1 MKFQVKVFI
10 LSIINIA
17 LFAMGCIFAQNPP
30 IRVSGTVYDTDGN
43 PLEYLAV
50 SFSSADSLPPVGA
63 LTDRK
68 GDFSCTLLPGNYRMV
83 LIFLGKELHT
93 ASLSVSANTR
103 LDTLRVAL
111 PVLAAE
117 EVVVRGNKIIREA
130 DRFIMHVG
138 DSPLTVGRDAQEL
151 LQLAPGVVVGQNSG
165 ISIYGRGGTRVIVN
179 ERLLRETGE
188 DLMNYLHNIKAEDI
202 QKIEVIPFAGSEYDA
217 SMGGGVIKLTLKKK
231 RENGVDGSISM
242 RYQQAL
248 ASGKYWSTEPSFNIK
263 YRQNKFHIYTI
274 LSYSRSDMT
283 SEVSEDNLF
292 KTGSGIS
299 QLSQGLRRDTS
310 DYWRFVVGGTYDIS
324 DRQSLGL
331 EVNYASNSR
340 DNTHNNFTEQTDPQ
354 SGVTDVRS
362 LYLGVAATDRVGVSG
377 NYFWTLDDRGSL
389 FKLLL
394 DYNYRKVGDNTNYN
408 SIFSGQQNYD
418 TVYRSRYFTTNHLY
432 SVSADFDLPLG
443 ERSKLST
450 GAKYN
455 YNLMDNTT
463 DYSYERGGW
472 HEIDNLS
479 SMNRYAEN
487 IGALYVNYTT
497 RFKNNMSLGVG
508 LRGEYTYAEPT
519 TTQVGHIPSQNYF
532 GLFPSVNIMLPLVK
546 SMKHILILNYGRKI
560 RRPNFSDLNPF
571 RTPMNEYA
579 YIEGNPDLRPSYLNN
594 LSLTWV
600 FNQKYTLAGGMTLIN
615 DAIAQITT
623 VDSQDPDIIIYR
635 EENIQNNRNY
645 FVNLSLPI
653 DFFKWWEM
661 NTSLT
666 YINVNTEV
674 TGIKRHKNMF
684 LGNMNHIFTLRDKWY
699 IDLTLFYRSPALSG
713 NYVSNHT
720 YRVDL
725 AFKRSFMEN
734 RLTCSV
740 GVNDLFESQRLTI
753 TVNDPTYY
761 RQTSVMQNYRTLVM
775 SVRYNFKAGKAV
787 KSKVIQS
794 GAEDEKNRL

>member
-1 MKFQVKVFI
+1 MSLFTRIAI
-10 LSIINIA
+10 LVITFFSSGIVA
-17 LFAMGCIFAQNPP
+17 AQNVLV
-30 IRVSGTVYDTDGN
+30 RLSGTVCDMDSN
-43 PLEYLAV
+43 PVEYIAV
-50 SFSSADSLPPVGA
+50 SFSAADSLPPIGT
-63 LTDRK
+63 LTGRD
-68 GDFSCTLLPGNYRMV
+68 GGFSCDLYQGQYLV
-83 LIFLGKELHT
+83 SLIYLGKKLYS
-93 ASLSVSANTR
+93 APLKVSADTQ
-103 LDTLRVAL
+103 LDTLWVDL
-111 PVLAAE
+111 PVFATD
-117 EVVVRGNKIIREA
+117 EVTVRGNRIVREA
-130 DRFIMHVG
+130 DRFILHL
-138 DSPLTVGRDAQEL
+138 DNSPLVVGRDAQEI
-151 LQLAPGVVVGQNSG
+151 LQLVPGIIVSQRGG

-179 ERLLRETGE
+179 ERPLRETGE
-188 DLMNYLHNIKAEDI
+188 DLMNYLRNIKAEDV
-202 QKIEVIPFAGSEYDA
+202 QRIEVIPFAGSEYDA

-231 RENGVDGSISM
+231 RENGLDGSVSM

-248 ASGKYWSTEPSFNIK
+248 SSGKYWSTEPSFNIK
-263 YRQNKFHIYTI
+263 YRLNKFNVYTTV
-274 LSYSRSDMT
+274 SYSRSNRT

-292 KTGSGIS
+292 KTGSRIS
-299 QLSQGLRRDTS
+299 QSSQGLRKDTS
-310 DYWRFVVGGTYDIS
+310 DYWQFVVGGTYDIS
-324 DRQSLGL
+324 DRQSFGL
-331 EVNYASNSR
+331 EVNYTSNRR
-340 DNTHNNFTEQTDPQ
+340 DNTHNNFTKQTDPQ
-354 SGVTDVRS
+354 SGVTEVRS
-362 LYLGVAATDRVGVSG
+362 LYLGAAATDKVGVAG

-389 FKLLL
+389 LKLLL
-394 DYNYRKVGDNTNYN
+394 DYNYRKVGDNTNYS

-418 TVYRSRYFTTNHLY
+418 TVYRSSYFTTNHLY
-432 SVSADFDLPLG
+432 SVSVDFDLPLS

-463 DYSYERGGW
+463 DYAYDRGGW
-472 HEIDNLS
+472 HEIGNLS

-487 IGALYVNYTT
+487 IGALYVKYTT
-497 RFKNNMSLGVG
+497 RFKNNMSIGVG

-519 TTQVGHIPSQNYF
+519 TNQVNHIPNQNYF
-532 GLFPSVNIMLPLVK
+532 GLFPNINIMLPLVK

-579 YIEGNPDLRPSYLNN
+579 YIEGNPGLRPSYFND

-635 EENIQNNRNY
+635 KENIQNNRNY

-653 DFFKWWEM
+653 NFFKWWKM

-674 TGIKRHKNMF
+674 AGIKRHKNMF

-699 IDLTLFYRSPALSG
+699 IDLSLFYRSPALSG
-713 NYVSNHT
+713 NYISNHT

-725 AFKRSFMEN
+725 ALKRSFMKN
-734 RLTCSV
+734 RLVCSV
-740 GVNDLFESQRLTI
+740 GINDLFESQRLRI
-753 TVNDPTYY
+753 MVDDPTYY
-761 RQTSVMQNYRTLVM
+761 RQTFVMQNYRTL
-775 SVRYNFKAGKAV
+775 SLLVRYNFKVGKAV

-794 GAEDEKNRL
+794 GAEDEKTRL